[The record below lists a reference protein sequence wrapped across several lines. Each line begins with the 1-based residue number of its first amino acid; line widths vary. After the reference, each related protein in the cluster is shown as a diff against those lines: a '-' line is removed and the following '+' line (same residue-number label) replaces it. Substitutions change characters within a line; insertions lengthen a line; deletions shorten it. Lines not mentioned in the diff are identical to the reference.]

1 MTDDV
6 KIRIGAD
13 ASDVPPQTNVARAAI
28 NTLAMSARSDAQI
41 MAAEFAKMN
50 ASLATLREQ
59 LRGVGTDTGEI
70 RSIAEWAVIIGIAK
84 AAWDGMRASVEATA
98 TALNAVKDAAES
110 AGAATNRWVLS
121 QLKANDTIREWLR
134 SAEVYRSGV
143 LQTASATI
151 ALSGNIDRM
160 TTVAQANGFE
170 NLTRYLQALTT
181 ELSQAGKVSV
191 EDAAKIVAAF
201 ASIPDSSG
209 QLTSS
214 LTTVLA
220 QLDLASEQAKELAA
234 RMTQAFADPQT
245 HGAAFLSSLRGVSTE
260 MRTQF
265 DEAARANSLYGMR
278 SSLLLAMVEQ
288 ERLAVRAK
296 IEQVAETEATYRALG
311 RVGNLLALGNREY
324 QNQRAEAEKMIE
336 KLREQEAQLDR
347 IAGIIRNTTGD
358 MNEQRAA
365 AERVMATTGNYSDRL
380 TAVRAKIAALGAPR
394 SQREVETARALADEE
409 NRIKDAQ
416 EGGNAVIKDRV
427 ASLQQEIEG
436 HRNSLAAAQSA
447 VEAQQ
452 KIVDRTRDEAQKTQ
466 ETLTLLQLKKSVME
480 QTNRLYVLGLEAQKG
495 AAVTADDKRST
506 SLAVVQAKRKGAGD
520 DPIELQQLKNEELA
534 IEREYADAKAR
545 IAADDVNRRHRDAIS
560 ELHIERQ
567 VLEEKQQLGQISR
580 TAMYAGELALEERR
594 AALERK
600 HLEEL
605 KEIYGEGT
613 AEYRKALLDEEKAL
627 RQVNQR
633 KEQITRQSNA
643 AVHRDYVEVFQS
655 IGSSISNSL
664 MGIIQGTNNF
674 RGLMRAAALDVIRMF
689 VDAGIKMVANWAASQ
704 AQKIAL
710 HIAAETGMT
719 AATTAGN
726 AARTAS
732 NTAAAAGDLA
742 TKIGTVIKSIM
753 TSAAETFAGIFGFM
767 APLMGPAAA
776 GPAAAG
782 MATVAGMA
790 SVASFDTGAWQI
802 PHDQLAMVHKNEL
815 IMTASQGEAFR
826 GLLQGGGSGAKG
838 PGGPESVTLAVSAVD
853 AQSVHRLF
861 KDHGRQLA
869 AVLRDV
875 LNANPS
881 LRASF

>member
-13 ASDVPPQTNVARAAI
+13 ASDVPPQTAAARAAI
-28 NTLAMSARSDAQI
+28 NTLAVSARNDAQS
-41 MAAEFAKMN
+41 MAVEFAKMN
-50 ASLATLREQ
+50 ASLAALRQQ

-98 TALNAVKDAAES
+98 SALNTVKDAAES
-110 AGAATNRWVLS
+110 AGAATNRWVLA
-121 QLKANDTIREWLR
+121 QLKANDTIRDWLR
-134 SAEVYRSGV
+134 SVEVYRSGA
-143 LQTASATI
+143 LQAASATI
-151 ALSGNIDRM
+151 ALSGNIDHM
-160 TTVAQANGFE
+160 AEVARANGFE
-170 NLTRYLQALTT
+170 NLTRYLQSLTV
-181 ELSQAGKVSV
+181 ELSKTGKVAI

-689 VDAGIKMVANWAASQ
+689 VDAGIKMVANWAASL
-704 AQKIAL
+704 AQRVAA
-710 HIAAETGMT
+710 HVAAETGMT

-742 TKIGTVIKSIM
+742 MKVGAVIKSIM

-826 GLLQGGGSGAKG
+826 NMLQGGGGAANGSGG
-838 PGGPESVTLAVSAVD
+838 PGGISLAVSAVD
-853 AQSVHRLF
+853 AASVRRLF
-861 KDHGRQLA
+861 KDHGRELA

-881 LRASF
+881 LRPSF